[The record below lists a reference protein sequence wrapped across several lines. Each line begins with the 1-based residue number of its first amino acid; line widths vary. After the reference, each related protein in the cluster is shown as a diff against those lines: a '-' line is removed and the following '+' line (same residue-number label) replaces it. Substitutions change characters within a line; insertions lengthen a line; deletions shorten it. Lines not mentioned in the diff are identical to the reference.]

1 MNKSEEKLREDIRI
15 IRRSMKITQKDMG
28 DKLNITE
35 SSYNRIESGEIALSY
50 AHLLAISD
58 IFEMSI
64 SDMLAYPNKNAETCE
79 KRKFVHPNNTSKKF
93 LIELEIGADEVIKMK
108 LQDGKYQL
116 NNNEQ

>member
-1 MNKSEEKLREDIRI
+1 
-15 IRRSMKITQKDMG
+15 MKITQKDMG

-58 IFEMSI
+58 IFGMPI
-64 SDMLAYPNKNAETCE
+64 IDMLTYPNNGETFE
-79 KRKFVHPNNTSKKF
+79 KCKSIHPKSTNKKF

-116 NNNEQ
+116 NNNE